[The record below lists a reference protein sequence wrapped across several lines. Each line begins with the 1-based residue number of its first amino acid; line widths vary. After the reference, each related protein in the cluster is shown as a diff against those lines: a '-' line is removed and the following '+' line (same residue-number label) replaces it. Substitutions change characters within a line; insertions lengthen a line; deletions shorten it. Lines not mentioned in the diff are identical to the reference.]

1 MMLAWYY
8 LVIISSLISVLV
20 SIIQKRTLKIEHATQ
35 YSAASSFLLAI
46 VALIFIPFANFNIT
60 PLQLAYTVMFGVF
73 AAITLLLGVRVIKH
87 AHLSATTPISNALPL
102 FFIVVFAYAFLSEKL
117 TAIQYFSVA
126 GIIITTYLML
136 FRKKQNQPDHDYE
149 SSKYKYLLVISA
161 MISAGGSIIGKY
173 LLVHINV
180 FTFMIISQIV
190 VAACLAIFATIR
202 YGGLGEIASTVR
214 RYRGTFFTIVS
225 LILILRVIYYF
236 ALTTAPISIASTL
249 NNAVFVLVTVPIG
262 GVVFKEDDIVRKT
275 LMSAIITVFAYLLIQ
290 Q

>member
-1 MMLAWYY
+1 MIAWYY

-20 SIIQKRTLKIEHATQ
+20 SVIQKRTLKMEHATQ

-46 VALIFIPFANFNIT
+46 VSLIFIPFANFNIT
-60 PLQLAYTVMFGVF
+60 PLQLAYTVIFGAF
-73 AAITLLLGVRVIKH
+73 AAVTLLLGVRVIKH
-87 AHLSATTPISNALPL
+87 AHLSATTPVSNTLPL

-117 TAIQYFSVA
+117 TTIQYFSVA

-136 FRKKQNQPDHDYE
+136 FRKKPGQQDNDYE
-149 SSKYKYLLVISA
+149 SSKYKYLLVINAIVSA
-161 MISAGGSIIGKY
+161 AGSIVGKY

-190 VAACLAIFATIR
+190 AATCLAAFATIK
-202 YGGLGEIASTVR
+202 YGGPKEIASTVR
-214 RYRGTFFTIVS
+214 HYRSTFFTIVS

-236 ALTTAPISIASTL
+236 ALKTAPISIASTL
-249 NNAVFVLVTVPIG
+249 NNAIFVLVTVPIG
-262 GVVFKEDDIVRKT
+262 GFFFKEDDIVRKT